1 MKLPKRLYY
10 PLPEA
15 AEKLGCTIRDL
26 YHFASTGAIDISVF
40 IPEHSVGNCEVYFL
54 EGFKDNKRNGLIF
67 QDGKT
72 INLEKKIDDRL
83 YIANFIAGFFYVNKK
98 AFSDIEFKHNNI
110 ISSPTLYFYPDRLG
124 GGLEITLEGENLK
137 PFDIDVDYLCVIA
150 DDLNNVKDEGS
161 FRNLTEDNPKRAAK
175 RNEVIYSL
183 IKLIPEMGDVD
194 LDTESLPKI
203 ADLIDSI
210 AASRGIEFPKTHWQ
224 TWQKYLGRESQQKR
238 KK

>member
-1 MKLPKRLYY
+1 M
-10 PLPEA
+10 
-15 AEKLGCTIRDL
+15 
-26 YHFASTGAIDISVF
+26 
-40 IPEHSVGNCEVYFL
+40 
-54 EGFKDNKRNGLIF
+54 
-67 QDGKT
+67 
-72 INLEKKIDDRL
+72 
-83 YIANFIAGFFYVNKK
+83 
-98 AFSDIEFKHNNI
+98 
-110 ISSPTLYFYPDRLG
+110 
-124 GGLEITLEGENLK
+124 
-137 PFDIDVDYLCVIA
+137 A

>member
-1 MKLPKRLYY
+1 DNLMY
-10 PLPEA
+10 
-15 AEKLGCTIRDL
+15 
-26 YHFASTGAIDISVF
+26 VF
-40 IPEHSVGNCEVYFL
+40 CKGGYEF
-54 EGFKDNKRNGLIF
+54 D
-67 QDGKT
+67 
-72 INLEKKIDDRL
+72 
-83 YIANFIAGFFYVNKK
+83 VN
-98 AFSDIEFKHNNI
+98 
-110 ISSPTLYFYPDRLG
+110 
-124 GGLEITLEGENLK
+124 
-137 PFDIDVDYLCVIA
+137 YLCVMA
-150 DDLNNVKDEGS
+150 SDLDNIKNTGDFPKI
-161 FRNLTEDNPKRAAK
+161 TEDSPKASSK